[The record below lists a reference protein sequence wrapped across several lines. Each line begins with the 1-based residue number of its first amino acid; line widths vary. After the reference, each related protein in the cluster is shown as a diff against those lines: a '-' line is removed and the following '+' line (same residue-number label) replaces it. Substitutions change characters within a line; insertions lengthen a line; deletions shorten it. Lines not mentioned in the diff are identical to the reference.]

1 MDVLKLLQIY
11 FSGAIFWLK
20 NGSYLQEQKP
30 DIFYKKKKSHL
41 PRDMAQEERDVVFFF
56 FLNGARPR
64 VSFFPVIRCSVHAM
78 LFYSWMYLHKLF
90 PAPQKAFPPLFK
102 LYSINTSS
110 GKPFLTLQCN
120 SDAPRC
126 PQNHLQILV
135 THYIVTYGLFFSLS
149 SLKLLD
155 PRLTEL

>member
-1 MDVLKLLQIY
+1 MVVISKSRNQTY
-11 FSGAIFWLK
+11 FI
-20 NGSYLQEQKP
+20 
-30 DIFYKKKKSHL
+30 KKKKIS
-41 PRDMAQEERDVVFFF
+41 PSQRYGTRRKGCCFFF

-90 PAPQKAFPPLFK
+90 PAPQKALLPLFK